1 MYRIIGA
8 DGWEYGPVQAEQL
21 RQWIAEG
28 RANAQTRVVCE
39 GAAEWALLGT
49 LPEFACLFAPQP
61 AIPTATPQIRK
72 TNSSAMTGMI
82 LGILALTFGWC
93 CCYGFPFN
101 VPGIVFSAVGLAQV
115 KNNPHLYDGKGMAIA
130 GLILCI
136 VSLVL
141 AGILMVISFATGLH
155 NHRFM
160 WEMKTF

>member
-136 VSLVL
+136 VSLDL